1 MGSYLQPEPLTYIN
15 IKLTDIGRKQ
25 LSLGKLN
32 FSTAVLSD
40 SETNY
45 SIDRTGYYD
54 LSCGNRILSPIDVQP
69 NISFNYDGSA
79 PVALQSVGSATQ
91 YASASTES
99 TGVFSGATNR
109 WIIDSGKT
117 LGYSI
122 ISYSAQTPNGT
133 NSIMMTGGTHFPAI
147 DDLMFV
153 VWNPIQNS
161 GATYS
166 NSGLI
171 LSANPSVALWY
182 RVLSANTTTSVV
194 ELDRPL
200 PNFGSTVA
208 TSSQKVNAYFYPY
221 NGVSMYYGSASTVDA
236 KVWNMNVVRT
246 SSEIGTDSSISGYTT
261 YGSIEF
267 NGTKQY
273 LGFSTDVKSLGILH
287 YTNNYTGNTYAE
299 QLVEGTVV
307 VDIPHIMWHGNSSS
321 VGQAMT
327 WGLKLTDV
335 YGPTMFDAVAQTSY
349 RPLRDGSSISSTE
362 VGRVYHKLKI
372 MVITD
377 QELLMALTYKSN
389 RNYTLPKLALNTS
402 YTPNYPLDT
411 SNATGLLKSG
421 YSYFVTYV
429 TESETPPVSGMSYGY
444 PIAMPCANYSQIDG
458 IVDANGLPEYLRV
471 NFPINSFPYLR
482 SSAGMSTY
490 SGTGWSA
497 NKVQLLVNEIN
508 RTTYPYATVGDIPTD
523 TWKLVSATAG
533 NGIFSGGSSTIDPLQ
548 LQGNTFIISQEDFD
562 SGSTYSMSGAYS
574 AFTQN
579 MDLLTFGDEYA
590 FHGNI
595 STSIKATTFKSIITV
610 LVPDTQFNTTTNPTF
625 DGLYDS
631 NVYITEIG
639 VLDTSGNLVAVGKP
653 TTPIK
658 KNSSRYLTIQLE
670 IDF

>member
-40 SETNY
+40 SATNY

-208 TSSQKVNAYFYPY
+208 TSSQK
-221 NGVSMYYGSASTVDA
+221 S
-236 KVWNMNVVRT
+236 
-246 SSEIGTDSSISGYTT
+246 
-261 YGSIEF
+261 
-267 NGTKQY
+267 
-273 LGFSTDVKSLGILH
+273 
-287 YTNNYTGNTYAE
+287 
-299 QLVEGTVV
+299 
-307 VDIPHIMWHGNSSS
+307 
-321 VGQAMT
+321 
-327 WGLKLTDV
+327 
-335 YGPTMFDAVAQTSY
+335 
-349 RPLRDGSSISSTE
+349 
-362 VGRVYHKLKI
+362 
-372 MVITD
+372 
-377 QELLMALTYKSN
+377 
-389 RNYTLPKLALNTS
+389 
-402 YTPNYPLDT
+402 
-411 SNATGLLKSG
+411 
-421 YSYFVTYV
+421 FVC
-429 TESETPPVSGMSYGY
+429 P
-444 PIAMPCANYSQIDG
+444 SQ
-458 IVDANGLPEYLRV
+458 VC
-471 NFPINSFPYLR
+471 
-482 SSAGMSTY
+482 
-490 SGTGWSA
+490 
-497 NKVQLLVNEIN
+497 
-508 RTTYPYATVGDIPTD
+508 
-523 TWKLVSATAG
+523 
-533 NGIFSGGSSTIDPLQ
+533 
-548 LQGNTFIISQEDFD
+548 
-562 SGSTYSMSGAYS
+562 
-574 AFTQN
+574 
-579 MDLLTFGDEYA
+579 
-590 FHGNI
+590 NI
-595 STSIKATTFKSIITV
+595 
-610 LVPDTQFNTTTNPTF
+610 
-625 DGLYDS
+625 
-631 NVYITEIG
+631 
-639 VLDTSGNLVAVGKP
+639 
-653 TTPIK
+653 
-658 KNSSRYLTIQLE
+658 
-670 IDF
+670 